1 MQEISINQLKT
12 YFLIGVLSILI
23 LVVIASL
30 YKEYLL
36 NKKVVEMFTTTSP
49 ITSTTIPITTIPT
62 TTIPTTT
69 IPTTTIPTTTTPLQG
84 AIASSDNTIQTSFKN
99 LINNQMELENLTSKL
114 NKLKYEIG
122 QMGGNLLQKIEKE
135 NMKFY

>member
-49 ITSTTIPITTIPT
+49 ITSTTIPI

>member
-36 NKKVVEMFTTTSP
+36 NKKVVEMFTSTSP
-49 ITSTTIPITTIPT
+49 ITS
-62 TTIPTTT
+62 TT

-84 AIASSDNTIQTSFKN
+84 AVATNDITIQNKFNT
-99 LINNQMELENLTSKL
+99 LIDNQLKLEDLTSKL
-114 NKLKYEIG
+114 NKLKYEVSQLG
-122 QMGGNLLQKIEKE
+122 TNLLQKIEKE
-135 NMKFY
+135 DMKFY